1 MSDLL
6 FININLNIKQK
17 KAAVMELQHNRR
29 KQQLDYI
36 LRQGA
41 NLV

>member
-1 MSDLL
+1 M
-6 FININLNIKQK
+6 NIKQK
-17 KAAVMELQHNRR
+17 KAAVMEQRHKRR